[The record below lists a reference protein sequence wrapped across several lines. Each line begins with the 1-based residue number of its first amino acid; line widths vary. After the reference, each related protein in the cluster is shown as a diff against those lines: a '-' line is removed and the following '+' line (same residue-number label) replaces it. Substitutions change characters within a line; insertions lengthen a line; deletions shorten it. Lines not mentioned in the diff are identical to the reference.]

1 MHDAHTNIVTYQT
14 PVLNCILCISYHR
27 AANGRWRRHFPMW
40 KKTEALTP
48 CKIRTLEHIDT
59 QFVRIAIVGQ
69 VLVRQFSR
77 YVFSLDI
84 RICPQTILLPI
95 TVSHAQYVPTLTG
108 AAAWRVKA
116 AVSKADWWPWPLT
129 FWSWKWYPS
138 NVGRGLPLC
147 QF

>member
-1 MHDAHTNIVTYQT
+1 MATS
-14 PVLNCILCISYHR
+14 LSYV
-27 AANGRWRRHFPMW
+27 

-84 RICPQTILLPI
+84 CICPQTILLPI

-108 AAAWRVKA
+108 AAA
-116 AVSKADWWPWPLT
+116 
-129 FWSWKWYPS
+129 
-138 NVGRGLPLC
+138 
-147 QF
+147 